1 MGSWITQGGCFLEVF
16 FDTSPERL
24 WALLDGAWLEK
35 LTEIGSFRAWVLYFL
50 IALARGFIKAKEEE
64 DYKGFLK
71 GAAQAGAAQLLI
83 ASASAMIGGPALR
96 GILISIFILV
106 MLKKIYEQEI
116 TKETISQITRRVDET
131 LKTLIKNPIGTAQ

>member
-1 MGSWITQGGCFLEVF
+1 M
-16 FDTSPERL
+16 
-24 WALLDGAWLEK
+24 
-35 LTEIGSFRAWVLYFL
+35 
-50 IALARGFIKAKEEE
+50 
-64 DYKGFLK
+64 
-71 GAAQAGAAQLLI
+71 LI
-83 ASASAMIGGPALR
+83 ASASAMIGGPALT